1 MYTDQYTTYTYTDPT
16 YSKPYITPVE
26 EDYETQNYQI
36 TQNIVSSPEIYQTE
50 QVVYNQANDLN
61 GYNNI
66 IEQSNQVYTTSEVNS
81 YDVTNQ
87 VDGNTYDYKYG
98 EYYLNTNTNTTDYTN
113 QTDLFNQYDITNVNE
128 NTTNYV
134 EASGT
139 YIPPETTNEVTSYLQ
154 VANNVESVENNNI
167 DYQVNEINYENNV
180 NAVENNNID
189 YQVNEINIG
198 NNASV
203 VENNV
208 ENQVTYEVP
217 PATSTANDAVSLVK
231 SVEETIINANSV
243 NVNVE
248 NQQESGNTNIA
259 NDISEGNNQINRV
272 YSSNSDNINVLNSIN
287 TVKSTDLKE
296 LKNIKNILTHP
307 EFKNSKDN
315 EDEKDQNKLDSPRL
329 VNTLDPHEPPALLK
343 FSKSNNEE
351 NKDEENR
358 KNKKKVDSKILKKK
372 KKILLSEKDNYSLD
386 FNIKKHYEVNV
397 IKEPFGFNYNKIH
410 KKSLNLL
417 SHFEMPHNY
426 EYTSPILSPNIKYLA
441 CIAHGDEDFVYI
453 WEMKD
458 LYWYRYKIASSR
470 VDGIS
475 FTPDSKAI
483 IIVYKY
489 ANPIMYDLGTGKKLL
504 EFEKNGEENN
514 RDGFHCTYTETGSH
528 FAYTSTKSFTLWCLA
543 TGKIKQQIMND
554 SPIKIISNEF
564 LICISSD
571 LNCDIIRI
579 ANEENIINFKLK
591 GVESLDDILDA
602 RCTPNLDSFLYVTKK
617 GIIRYVFLEQEYK
630 GVQRFNF
637 VVEKATISDD
647 CKYVMKTN
655 MNHVSIHDL
664 EKQVIMSTF
673 LQEKFKEYRIDFNIK
688 RLIIID
694 DISIRIL
701 DYQDEGAPEK
711 YVWLNKNPT
720 KLEDVRFSRDCK
732 ILLARVNRNN
742 AIAYDLKTGFIL
754 KKWQN
759 IDENW
764 IDFAITKHGGDKIA
778 TKSHLLFVR
787 IWNFSTGREDASFYG
802 FDSHSLSFNAN
813 GNYLA
818 CGTKI
823 GPEIARVWDIYN
835 QKYGIF
841 RYNGKNNNYH
851 TVVHLTSPEP
861 IRLIC
866 CSIDQQPLVFD
877 TNTKQL
883 LVTCDCVYR
892 FEEIYEIDSDLR
904 YDVFIVKG
912 RDEAKRNVGILY
924 RISDG
929 ALLEAYE
936 NYTVLELAK
945 NTGVLISKCDNVN
958 GGKLTSTNIKNL
970 GDPILNDFYMQ
981 ADKCKLL
988 NDNKCAVIEYG
999 DDNNKEFNLINVENG
1014 AYIGQFVFS
1023 KKKFQRKSATYITV
1037 DPVDNE
1043 IYFRY
1048 FEFLSPQETMIF
1060 KKKNIFSV
1068 EDETE

>member
-66 IEQSNQVYTTSEVNS
+66 IEQSNQVYTTGEVNS

-98 EYYLNTNTNTTDYTN
+98 EYDLNTNTNTTDYTN

-154 VANNVESVENNNI
+154 VANNLESVENNNI
-167 DYQVNEINYENNV
+167 DYQVNEINFENNV
-180 NAVENNNID
+180 NVVENNNID

-217 PATSTANDAVSLVK
+217 PVISTANDAVSLVK
-231 SVEETIINANSV
+231 SVEETIINSNSV
-243 NVNVE
+243 NVNAE

-259 NDISEGNNQINRV
+259 NDVSEGNNQINRV

-307 EFKNSKDN
+307 EFKNNKDN

-358 KNKKKVDSKILKKK
+358 ESIKKVDSKILTLDE
-372 KKILLSEKDNYSLD
+372 KILLSEKDNYSLD
-386 FNIKKHYEVNV
+386 FNIKKHYQVNV

-637 VVEKATISDD
+637 VVDKATISDD

-778 TKSHLLFVR
+778 TKSHLLLVR

-1023 KKKFQRKSATYITV
+1023 KKNFQRKSATYITV

-1048 FEFLSPQETMIF
+1048 FEFLSPQETMIY

>member
-66 IEQSNQVYTTSEVNS
+66 IEQSNQVYTTGEVNS

-98 EYYLNTNTNTTDYTN
+98 EYDLNTNTNTTDYTN

-154 VANNVESVENNNI
+154 VANNLESVENNNI
-167 DYQVNEINYENNV
+167 DYQVNEINFENNV
-180 NAVENNNID
+180 NVVENNNID

-217 PATSTANDAVSLVK
+217 PVISTANDAVSLVK
-231 SVEETIINANSV
+231 SVEETIINSNSV
-243 NVNVE
+243 NVNAE

-259 NDISEGNNQINRV
+259 NDVSEGNNQINRV

-307 EFKNSKDN
+307 EFKNNKDN

-351 NKDEENR
+351 NKDEEKR
-358 KNKKKVDSKILKKK
+358 ESIKKVDSKILTLDE
-372 KKILLSEKDNYSLD
+372 KILLSEKDNYSLD

-637 VVEKATISDD
+637 VVDKATISDD

-778 TKSHLLFVR
+778 TKSHLLLVR

-1023 KKKFQRKSATYITV
+1023 KKNFQRKSATYITV

-1048 FEFLSPQETMIF
+1048 FEFLSPQETMIY